1 MNPQARRRPPAR
13 LAEILESSY
22 VRLAIAVVLVALGYS
37 LLTLYFINTYTER
50 LYDVRKE
57 ELRRIVELG
66 LAAVDP
72 LRGPNADENLSM
84 EQARREGAILIRDLT
99 SRYRLGENYLIMGT
113 TSGLMLVHPY
123 HPELEFSNQWNITDA
138 NGKPFMQEMIALAA
152 SDEGSGY
159 LEYYYPPPNSDTPQ
173 RKVTY
178 VVAIPEWDAF
188 IAAGMY
194 MDEVDAAN
202 RRYMRDSL
210 LIMGGLLVVIFVFIY
225 ATLRPTLR
233 TYGTLFTL
241 FEEVHDNPDA
251 IPNVPLESFREGSE
265 GRDLLDGFHSMLQQ
279 IDLSKRARQEAVLT
293 ERNRL
298 ARELH
303 DAVSQTLFSATIIA
317 DVLPRLWERDEDLG
331 RERLEELRE
340 LTRGA
345 LAEMRTLLNELR
357 PSALVQTDFDDLLRQ
372 LSEAVIARARLPIE
386 LHIEGEF
393 DPPPDVKIALY
404 RIAQEALNNVVKHA
418 YAGQASIVLK
428 ANEAGAELCIS
439 DDGRGF
445 DPAAVTSDHLGLN
458 IMRER
463 AEAIGA
469 RLTIDSQ
476 PGEGT
481 EIVVAWHP

>member
-1 MNPQARRRPPAR
+1 MKQQARRRQPTRLAR
-13 LAEILESSY
+13 LLESSY
-22 VRLAIAVVLVALGYS
+22 VRLSIAVVLVALGYA
-37 LLTLYFINTYTER
+37 LLTFYFVNTYTDR
-50 LYDVRKE
+50 LYEVRKE

-66 LAAVDP
+66 QAAIDP
-72 LRGPNADENLSM
+72 LRGDNADSNLSM

-99 SRYRLGENYLIMGT
+99 YRYRLGENYLIMGT

-123 HPELEFSNQWNITDA
+123 HPELEFTNQWNIADA
-138 NGKPFMQEMIALAA
+138 NGVFYMQEMIAIAT

-159 LEYYYPPPNSDTPQ
+159 LEYAYPPPNSNTPQ

-178 VVAIPEWDAF
+178 IIAIPEWDAF
-188 IAAGMY
+188 IGAGMY
-194 MDEVDAAN
+194 MDEIDAAN
-202 RRYMRDSL
+202 RRYVRDSL
-210 LIMGGLLVVIFVFIY
+210 IIMAGLLTVIFLVVY
-225 ATLRPTLR
+225 ATLRPTLH

-241 FEEVHDNPDA
+241 FEEVQDNPDT
-251 IPNVPLESFREGSE
+251 IPDVPLETFREGSE
-265 GRDLLDGFHSMLQQ
+265 GRELLSGFENMLQQ
-279 IDLSKRARQEAVLT
+279 IDLSKRAREEAVLT

-317 DVLPRLWERDEDLG
+317 DVLPRLWERDEEVG

-372 LSEAVIARARLPIE
+372 LSEAVIARARLPVE
-386 LHIEGEF
+386 LRIEGEF

-418 YAGQASIVLK
+418 YTSHASIVLN
-428 ANEAGAELCIS
+428 ANSQGAELRIS

-445 DPAAVTSDHLGLN
+445 DPAAVSSEHLGLD

-469 RLTIDSQ
+469 QLTIDAQ

-481 EIVVAWHP
+481 TITAVWHP